1 MAYPLMAQ
9 ELLEQREI
17 AVATIQRQ
25 NELYE
30 SVSQQLQEAR
40 EELLKCELRQVG
52 RRQVEAILREEI
64 ERHVQKQPCGHP
76 YACVRQVEPWGDD
89 FVQVCA
95 WCESLEKAG
104 AWARPWKRA
113 AKWYRNRLRIEADR
127 ADGLYTDNARYREAL
142 EKISELSENKW
153 VYDAAQAALERTP

>member
-1 MAYPLMAQ
+1 MSYPFMAQ

-76 YACVRQVEPWGDD
+76 YACVRQVEPWGDG

-104 AWARPWKRA
+104 AEVK
-113 AKWYRNRLRIEADR
+113 
-127 ADGLYTDNARYREAL
+127 RYREAL
-142 EKISELSENKW
+142 EGVIDYDFDGRPNDPAVHAAW
-153 VYDAAQAALERTP
+153 DAARSALKGTDNE